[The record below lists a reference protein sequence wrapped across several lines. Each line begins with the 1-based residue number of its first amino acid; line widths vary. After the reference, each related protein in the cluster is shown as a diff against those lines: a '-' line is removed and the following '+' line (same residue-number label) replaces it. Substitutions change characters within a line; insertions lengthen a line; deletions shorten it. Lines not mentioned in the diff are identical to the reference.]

1 MEGMKYE
8 YMYMN
13 VLTVCM
19 KIRIMIT
26 IPDKCLESF
35 GCLVEGAAKL
45 VGMDK

>member
-1 MEGMKYE
+1 MKYE
-8 YMYMN
+8 YMYTN

-19 KIRIMIT
+19 KIHVMIT
-26 IPDKCLESF
+26 IPDERLESF